1 MKAKEFIE
9 RYYTERKGTSSL
21 KWDALKETFG
31 ADDLIPMWIADTEF
45 KAPECVIESL
55 TERIQHGVY
64 GYSYVP
70 ESFYEAVMDWEYTHH
85 GYKLQKEWIRITPG
99 VVAALYW

>member
-1 MKAKEFIE
+1 M
-9 RYYTERKGTSSL
+9 
-21 KWDALKETFG
+21 
-31 ADDLIPMWIADTEF
+31 PDTEF

-99 VVAALYW
+99 VVAALLLVGKLINSAGRCHLSVDAGLLSVS

>member
-45 KAPECVIESL
+45 KAPECVIE
-55 TERIQHGVY
+55 V
-64 GYSYVP
+64 
-70 ESFYEAVMDWEYTHH
+70 
-85 GYKLQKEWIRITPG
+85 
-99 VVAALYW
+99 